1 MKLGELASRLGAELR
16 GDPDLEITGVKGIEE
31 AGPSEI
37 TLSRI
42 PVTRRWPAPRAPQ
55 RSWSTAGRSAP
66 IGAYADSFYL
76 VSESGTFAANAP
88 ITPESAPNAT
98 FSYSFLIDATPVVNY
113 VTNFTGPDCGFDA
126 QFLNFTYTLN
136 GVPVDVTAPGE
147 GPDVEFFASWFGGGA
162 NISFGDPFA
171 LQAGASAN
179 NLFVL
184 TATATQ
190 FFTGTYENPTITPG
204 IYAIDPTQSIF
215 ETDFMGTNATPLD
228 GNFEI
233 TSTPEPSSL
242 LLLGTGLAGLAVGAR
257 RKLRAASASP
267 KPLS

>member
-1 MKLGELASRLGAELR
+1 MKKLRIDLASPIRILGLAAAIAL
-16 GDPDLEITGVKGIEE
+16 G
-31 AGPSEI
+31 
-37 TLSRI
+37 
-42 PVTRRWPAPRAPQ
+42 
-55 RSWSTAGRSAP
+55 P

-88 ITPESAPNAT
+88 ITPESAPNAA
-98 FSYSFLIDATPVVNY
+98 FSYSFLIDATPAVNY

-162 NISFGDPFA
+162 NISFDDPFA

-179 NLFVL
+179 NFFIL
-184 TATATQ
+184 TPTATQ
-190 FFTGTYENPTITPG
+190 FFSGTYENPTITPG

-215 ETDFMGTNATPLD
+215 ETDYMGTNATPLD
-228 GNFEI
+228 GTFEI

-242 LLLGTGLAGLAVGAR
+242 LLLGTGLAGLAVGVR
-257 RKLRAASASP
+257 RKLRDASARP